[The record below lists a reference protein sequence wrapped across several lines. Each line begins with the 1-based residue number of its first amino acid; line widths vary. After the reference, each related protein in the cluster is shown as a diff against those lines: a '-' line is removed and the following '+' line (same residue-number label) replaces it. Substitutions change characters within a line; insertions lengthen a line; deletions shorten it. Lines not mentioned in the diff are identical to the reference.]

1 MADDEN
7 GYTRKLVH
15 DAHSVRLRNRARLP
29 PQKRNQCKTLR
40 IVLFLT
46 LVGRTQHDFL
56 EVRIYL
62 LYDLLNA
69 VANSLAYPLAMRL
82 ILEIGCCSDELSSN
96 YH

>member
-1 MADDEN
+1 ML
-7 GYTRKLVH
+7 LVY
-15 DAHSVRLRNRARLP
+15 DTHSVRLRDWARLP

-46 LVGRTQHDFL
+46 LVGRTQHNFL

-62 LYDLLNA
+62 LYDLLNT
-69 VANSLAYPLAMRL
+69 VVNSLAYPLAMRP
-82 ILEIGCCSDELSSN
+82 ILEVGCCCDELSSN